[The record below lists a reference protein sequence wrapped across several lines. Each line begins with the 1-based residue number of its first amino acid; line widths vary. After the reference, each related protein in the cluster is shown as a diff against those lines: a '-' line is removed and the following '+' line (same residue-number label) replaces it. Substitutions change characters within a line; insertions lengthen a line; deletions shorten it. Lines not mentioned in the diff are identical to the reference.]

1 MEKTVGRSMKIFAG
15 RESLRIF
22 TGQQYVISG
31 TRDTACAHGKLPAMQ
46 IIQSLGNMQKSDG
59 PEMIGKVDLIEVDA
73 LIRFLDAAIGKML
86 EAIPQFKLLVL
97 AEAYPGTDV
106 IAKL

>member
-1 MEKTVGRSMKIFAG
+1 
-15 RESLRIF
+15 
-22 TGQQYVISG
+22 
-31 TRDTACAHGKLPAMQ
+31 
-46 IIQSLGNMQKSDG
+46 
-59 PEMIGKVDLIEVDA
+59 MIGKVDLIEVDA